1 MALFLHRSAKPA
13 FQTPISS
20 FQTNHLFF
28 QRRLSSFRA
37 QFKIMLKA
45 LLVDD
50 EQNNLDNLE
59 FMLMHDCQDV
69 VVSGKVHNA
78 PEAREWLS
86 RNTVDILFLDI
97 NMPGET
103 GFDLL
108 KSLPSHNFKV
118 IFVTAYS
125 EYSLQAIKASA
136 VDYILKPV
144 KIEDLQFALERVK
157 KMFTSSMAIE
167 QSQQLLRQL
176 LQTANYN
183 TLPKKI
189 ALPQL
194 GGINYVDVESISS
207 LEADGNYTIIH
218 KTDLQK
224 LVISKSLKEFDDL
237 LDPNIFVRIHK
248 SYIINIHYVK
258 EYSTIEGGVVKMT
271 DGNEWSI
278 SRRQIDLFLE
288 KMNHH
293 SLSFKKH

>member
-1 MALFLHRSAKPA
+1 
-13 FQTPISS
+13 
-20 FQTNHLFF
+20 
-28 QRRLSSFRA
+28 
-37 QFKIMLKA
+37 MLKA

-59 FMLMHDCQDV
+59 FMLRHDCEGV
-69 VVSGKVHNA
+69 MVAGKAHNA
-78 PEAREWLS
+78 TEAREWLS
-86 RNTVDILFLDI
+86 RNIVDILFLDI

-108 KSLPSHNFKV
+108 KSLPQHNFKV

-136 VDYILKPV
+136 VDYLLKPV
-144 KIEDLQFALERVK
+144 KIEDLQFAIERVK
-157 KMFTSSMAIE
+157 KMLSNTFAIE
-167 QSQQLLRQL
+167 QSQQLLQQL
-176 LQTANYN
+176 LLTANYN

-194 GGINYVDVESISS
+194 GGINYVEVEEIAS

-218 KTDLQK
+218 KRDLQK

-237 LDPNIFVRIHK
+237 LDPAVFVRIHK
-248 SYIINIHYVK
+248 SYIININYVK
-258 EYSTIEGGVVKMT
+258 EYSTLEGGVVKMK

-278 SRRQIDLFLE
+278 SRRQIDVFLD
-288 KMNHH
+288 KMNQH

>member
-1 MALFLHRSAKPA
+1 
-13 FQTPISS
+13 
-20 FQTNHLFF
+20 
-28 QRRLSSFRA
+28 
-37 QFKIMLKA
+37 MLKA

-69 VVSGKVHNA
+69 IVSGKVHGA

-167 QSQQLLRQL
+167 QSQQLLHQL

-183 TLPKKI
+183 SLPKKI

-194 GGINYVDVESISS
+194 GGINYVNVESIAS

-248 SYIINIHYVK
+248 SYIVNIHYVK
-258 EYSTIEGGVVKMT
+258 EYSTIEGGVAKMS

-278 SRRQIDLFLE
+278 SRRQSDLFLE

>member
-1 MALFLHRSAKPA
+1 
-13 FQTPISS
+13 
-20 FQTNHLFF
+20 
-28 QRRLSSFRA
+28 
-37 QFKIMLKA
+37 MLKA

-59 FMLMHDCQDV
+59 FMLKHDCEGV
-69 VVSGKVHNA
+69 MVAGKAHNA
-78 PEAREWLS
+78 TEAREWLS
-86 RNTVDILFLDI
+86 RNIVDILFLDI

-108 KSLPSHNFKV
+108 KSLPQHNFKV

-136 VDYILKPV
+136 VDYLLKPV
-144 KIEDLQFALERVK
+144 KIEDLQFAIERVK
-157 KMFTSSMAIE
+157 KMLSNTFAIE
-167 QSQQLLRQL
+167 QSQQLLQQL

-194 GGINYVDVESISS
+194 GGINYVEVEEIAS

-218 KTDLQK
+218 KRDLQK

-237 LDPNIFVRIHK
+237 LDPAVFVRIHK

-258 EYSTIEGGVVKMT
+258 EYSTLEGGVVKMK

-278 SRRQIDLFLE
+278 SRRQIDVFLD
-288 KMNHH
+288 KMNQH

>member
-1 MALFLHRSAKPA
+1 
-13 FQTPISS
+13 
-20 FQTNHLFF
+20 
-28 QRRLSSFRA
+28 
-37 QFKIMLKA
+37 MLKA

-59 FMLMHDCQDV
+59 FMLQHDCEGV
-69 VVSGKVHNA
+69 YVAGKAHHA
-78 PEAREWLS
+78 AEAREWLS
-86 RNTVDILFLDI
+86 RHAVDLVFLDI
-97 NMPGET
+97 NMPGES

-108 KSLPSHNFKV
+108 KSLPQHPFKV

-157 KMFTSSMAIE
+157 KMFSSSLALE
-167 QSQQLLRQL
+167 QSQQLLQQL
-176 LQTANYN
+176 LQTANFSSP
-183 TLPKKI
+183 PKKI

-194 GGINYVDVESISS
+194 GGINYVEVDDIAS
-207 LEADGNYTIIH
+207 LEADGNYTILH
-218 KTDLQK
+218 KADLQK
-224 LVISKSLKEFDDL
+224 MVISKSLKEFDDL
-237 LDPNIFVRIHK
+237 LNPDLFVRVHK

-258 EYSTIEGGVVKMT
+258 EYSTLEGGVVKMK

-278 SRRQIDLFLE
+278 SRRQIDAFLE
-288 KMNHH
+288 KMNQH

>member
-1 MALFLHRSAKPA
+1 LSTF
-13 FQTPISS
+13 S
-20 FQTNHLFF
+20 FQ
-28 QRRLSSFRA
+28 FR
-37 QFKIMLKA
+37 IMLRA

-59 FMLMHDCQDV
+59 FMLKHDCEGVMV
-69 VVSGKVHNA
+69 VGKAHNA
-78 PEAREWLS
+78 VEAREWLS
-86 RNTVDILFLDI
+86 KNTIDILFLDI

-108 KSLPSHNFKV
+108 KSLPNHNFKV

-136 VDYILKPV
+136 VDYLLKPV
-144 KIEDLQFALERVK
+144 NIEDLQFALERVK
-157 KMFTSSMAIE
+157 KMFTSTLAIE
-167 QSQQLLRQL
+167 QSQQLLHQL

-183 TLPKKI
+183 VVPKKI

-194 GGINYVDVESISS
+194 GGINYIDVETISS

-218 KTDLQK
+218 KTDIQK
-224 LVISKSLKEFDDL
+224 LVISKSLKEFDEL
-237 LDPNIFVRIHK
+237 LDPSIFVRIHK
-248 SYIINIHYVK
+248 SYIVNIHYVK
-258 EYSTIEGGVVKMT
+258 EYSTVDGGFVKMT

-288 KMNHH
+288 KMNQH